1 LPPVKNQ
8 QLLEPILDVSTALVV
23 GLGQFLE
30 LLREIGAG
38 LVPANQI
45 FQLGADCFR
54 NRDATR

>member
-1 LPPVKNQ
+1 MPPVKNQ

-30 LLREIGAG
+30 LLREIGPG
-38 LVPANQI
+38 LVQANQF
-45 FQLGADCFR
+45 FQLGADGVR